1 MGPAVDLRLV
11 VPGSLGYSSGGNVYN
26 AMLAGALAGLGVRV
40 ETVEV
45 PGAWPVGSTEDRASL
60 AAALGVP
67 SATAHDGA
75 SPARATASPD
85 AVLVDGLLALGAPE
99 EVRAA
104 TAPGPARL
112 GILVH
117 MSLPDAPGLTPEGR
131 RRLAGL
137 ERASLAAADAVIV
150 PSSFAAR
157 RLAERYGT
165 RALVARPG
173 VVRAPVSPGS
183 LTAGAPPH
191 LLCLAALLPGK
202 RQLRIVRAL
211 AGLAGLPWTAT
222 LAGHDAADP
231 DYARAVREEVR
242 RLGLEGRIEVP
253 GELRGAELDQE
264 WARADLT
271 LLASESETFGLV
283 VAESLARGVPAVVPA
298 GTGAAEALALS
309 LEGGLGAAGTAVRE
323 EDPAAGGD
331 PLCSETG
338 QWLASAEVR
347 ARWRAAALAAR
358 PLLPGWDATARAV
371 LGALSPA
378 SAGSS
383 GTR

>member
-1 MGPAVDLRLV
+1 MDLRLV

-26 AMLAGALAGLGVRV
+26 ARLASALAALGVRV

-45 PGAWPVGSTEDRASL
+45 PGAWPVGSPAERASL

-75 SPARATASPD
+75 SPARAAASPD

-104 TAPGPARL
+104 AASGPARL

-131 RRLAGL
+131 RRLAAL
-137 ERASLAAADAVIV
+137 ERASLAAPDAVIV

-165 RALVARPG
+165 RARVARPG

-183 LTAGAPPH
+183 LAAGAPPH

-211 AGLAGLPWTAT
+211 AGLARLPWTAT

-231 DYARAVREEVR
+231 DYARAVRDEVR
-242 RLGLEGRIEVP
+242 RLGLEDRIEVP

-331 PLCSETG
+331 PLRSETA

-358 PLLPGWDATARAV
+358 PLLPGWDAAARAV

>member
-1 MGPAVDLRLV
+1 M

-26 AMLAGALAGLGVRV
+26 ARLASALAALGVRV

-45 PGAWPVGSTEDRASL
+45 PGAWPVGSPADRASL
-60 AAALGVP
+60 APALGVP
-67 SATAHDGA
+67 SAAAHDGV
-75 SPARATASPD
+75 SPARAAASPD

-104 TAPGPARL
+104 AASGPARL
-112 GILVH
+112 GIIVH

-131 RRLAGL
+131 RRLADL
-137 ERASLAAADAVIV
+137 ERASLAVADAVLV

-157 RLAERYGT
+157 QLAERYGT

-183 LTAGAPPH
+183 LAAGAPPH

-211 AGLAGLPWTAT
+211 AGLAGLPWRAT

-242 RLGLEGRIEVP
+242 GLGLEARIEVP
-253 GELRGAELDQE
+253 GELRGAALDQE

-271 LLASESETFGLV
+271 VLASESETFGLV
-283 VAESLARGVPAVVPA
+283 VAESLARGVPALVPA

-331 PLCSETG
+331 PLCSEMG
-338 QWLASAEVR
+338 QWLSSAEVR

-358 PLLPGWDATARAV
+358 PLLPGWDATAKAV

-378 SAGSS
+378 SAGS
-383 GTR
+383 